1 MDDNQKNNEW
11 ECLCSRHPMLKILFI
26 GVLIFLATFCA
37 FYVVADWHFKR
48 MFEAQFMPPARM
60 ERMMR
65 KDMHKMDKLMRE
77 NMRFSDKSANVIH
90 IEQSK
95 DFYKVIIDLRA
106 FENNENNVKVSTN
119 GNLLTINGRTVKKA
133 KHDEQISEFQQQYM
147 FGSNVKL
154 DDLTKETDGNFYVIT
169 IPIEND
175 EK

>member
-1 MDDNQKNNEW
+1 
-11 ECLCSRHPMLKILFI
+11 
-26 GVLIFLATFCA
+26 
-37 FYVVADWHFKR
+37 
-48 MFEAQFMPPARM
+48 
-60 ERMMR
+60 MMR